1 MVRVGSGR
9 GSGVRWG
16 AAMSVTPLLQNGN
29 LERAADW
36 LFSHADELDAM
47 EVGSEGGQATGGGV
61 KYRDGPGSESR
72 RGGGCGLMICATHAQ
87 V

>member
-1 MVRVGSGR
+1 MCH
-9 GSGVRWG
+9 
-16 AAMSVTPLLQNGN
+16 TTFQNGN

-47 EVGSEGGQATGGGV
+47 EVATEGGQAAVGGA

-72 RGGGCGLMICATHAQ
+72 GCEGVVAA
-87 V
+87 